1 MSRIGKKKIE
11 IPQGVKV
18 KLENSLVIVEGPKG
32 KNQMKLPPLT
42 SVKIDGQSVAVD
54 RENDSREAK
63 MMHGLARSL
72 IQGMVDGVHKGFKKE
87 LV

>member
-42 SVKIDGQSVAVD
+42 SVK
-54 RENDSREAK
+54 
-63 MMHGLARSL
+63 L
-72 IQGMVDGVHKGFKKE
+72 MVSQ
-87 LV
+87 